1 MHGHAFEPLCKKR
14 LLSPGVSNQPT
25 LRARLFQR
33 EPQQLLI
40 PFPFELLRS
49 LDGSLT
55 PYPCGFGA
63 VVGDGFLEPFVLQG
77 FFGRDAFFGVVDEDL
92 AEEVQEG
99 FVEVGSWGDDVLVL
113 Y

>member
-1 MHGHAFEPLCKKR
+1 MLRTEPLCKKR
-14 LLSPGVSNQPT
+14 LLSPGFFNQPT
-25 LRARLFQR
+25 LRAAISTRT
-33 EPQQLLI
+33 PPTLLI

-77 FFGRDAFFGVVDEDL
+77 FFGRDALFGVVDEDL
-92 AEEVQEG
+92 AEEV
-99 FVEVGSWGDDVLVL
+99 
-113 Y
+113 